1 MRHALMVPAAI
12 AAAAAALLASAP
24 ASASVLT
31 YKAWYSAANGPD
43 PATTPQTYTQT
54 DWNGVSQK
62 IQVPQFDTSL
72 GTLTA
77 ATLSL
82 YADANSTGSVKNTGS
97 DTAEVTSYN
106 AYLRVRI
113 LAPSSSTS
121 GPGIDSPATLST
133 PFLLETSPPLISVT
147 NSAVAPNA
155 SLPFSVT
162 ATNATSS
169 PLDLF
174 SSTYLTYF
182 KGTGKTLL
190 PVFTGTRTVSDVSGG
205 NLVISQNTQ
214 ARAEAV
220 VTYTYTAAPPPGP
233 VPVPEP
239 GSMALLGASLAGL
252 GLVRFRR

>member
-1 MRHALMVPAAI
+1 MRHAFVMPAAM
-12 AAAAAALLASAP
+12 AAALLASGP

-54 DWNGVSQK
+54 DWTGVNQK
-62 IQVPQFDTSL
+62 IAVPKFDTSL

-82 YADANSTGSVKNTGS
+82 YADANSTGSVQNTGA

-106 AYLRVRI
+106 SSLRVRL
-113 LAPSSSTS
+113 LAPSNSTT
-121 GPGIDSPATLST
+121 GPGIDSPANTVT
-133 PFLLETSPPLISVT
+133 PFLAESAPLLVSVT
-147 NSAVAPNA
+147 NAAVAPGA
-155 SLPFSVT
+155 SVPFSVT

-169 PLDLF
+169 PTDLF
-174 SSTYLTYF
+174 SSTYLTYLPYF
-182 KGTGKTLL
+182 EGTGQVLL
-190 PVFTGTRTVSDVSGG
+190 PVYTGTRTVSDVSGG
-205 NLVISQNTQ
+205 NLKTFQNTQ

-220 VTYTYTAAPPPGP
+220 VTYTYTAALPPGP

-239 GSMALLGASLAGL
+239 GSIALLGASLAGL
-252 GLVRFRR
+252 GLVRPRR

>member
-1 MRHALMVPAAI
+1 MRHASMLPTAM
-12 AAAAAALLASAP
+12 AAAAALLASVP

-54 DWNGVSQK
+54 DWSGVSQK
-62 IQVPQFDTSL
+62 IAVPKFDTSL

-82 YADANSTGSVKNTGS
+82 YADANSTGSVQNTG
-97 DTAEVTSYN
+97 TSS
-106 AYLRVRI
+106 ARI
-113 LAPSSSTS
+113 TTYEADLNVELLEPSNSTT
-121 GPGIDSPATLST
+121 GPGIDSPATPDT
-133 PFLLETSPPLISVT
+133 PFVLS
-147 NSAVAPNA
+147 VAPVLVKIGARTLAANA
-155 SLPFSVT
+155 SVPFNAT

-174 SSTYLTYF
+174 SSSYLTYF
-182 KGTGKTLL
+182 EGTGQVML
-190 PVFTGTRTVSDVSGG
+190 PVYTSTNTILNASGG
-205 NLVISQNTQ
+205 NLVLTQNTQ

-239 GSMALLGASLAGL
+239 ASMVLLGASLAGL
-252 GLVRFRR
+252 GVLRRR